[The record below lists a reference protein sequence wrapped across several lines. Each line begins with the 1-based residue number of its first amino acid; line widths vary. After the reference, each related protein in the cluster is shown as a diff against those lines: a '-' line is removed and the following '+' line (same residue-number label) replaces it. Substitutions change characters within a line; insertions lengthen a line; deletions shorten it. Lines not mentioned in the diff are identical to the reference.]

1 MHKIGNLLGVL
12 GIAVCVLAAAGRF
25 VNEPYIFNFQA
36 INIYIVGIGL
46 VVIGCF
52 AKLSGR

>member
-25 VNEPYIFNFQA
+25 VNEPYIYNFQA
-36 INIYIVGIGL
+36 INIYIVGLGAAL
-46 VVIGCF
+46 P
-52 AKLSGR
+52 R